1 MTGRKVF
8 EKRTSSSGDLKCS
21 ASELLSVYPVVR
33 LMVLVNCPDFDNHEI
48 SIVVRS
54 FLAGCQVLDLLTKTI
69 SNRVSPAELESAI
82 KTHCE
87 LRLLAHGPTKYQPKM
102 HYVRHIPQHVS
113 SHPRLLSCFVHERKH
128 RTLKKFTNDSHNHNR
143 TTAFERSLLQEVTL
157 LQATQLRG
165 DESQISFGLKSPK
178 EASNDLVRQIQM
190 FFQLDVARPLEVQ
203 CSLEAFLKPSE
214 LCAQNDAVIVKYQ
227 DGYEHVGQVWFHFQV
242 YEDVFTVWSCWP
254 PKPHS
259 KNVFAVTDSPDIL
272 KTSRIQR
279 CLVYRFQNDM
289 KEALLVP

>member
-1 MTGRKVF
+1 MSTTCCKLKLLQTILQYIKGMDICFSIRGCQGNQQAHEFVSSFTWPKKWQTSGMTGRKVF

-69 SNRVSPAELESAI
+69 SNRVTPAELESAI

-102 HYVRHIPQHVS
+102 HYVRHIPQYVS

-128 RTLKKFTNDSHNHNR
+128 RTLIKKIRQRFPQPQSH
-143 TTAFERSLLQEVTL
+143 
-157 LQATQLRG
+157 
-165 DESQISFGLKSPK
+165 DCI
-178 EASNDLVRQIQM
+178 
-190 FFQLDVARPLEVQ
+190 
-203 CSLEAFLKPSE
+203 
-214 LCAQNDAVIVKYQ
+214 
-227 DGYEHVGQVWFHFQV
+227 
-242 YEDVFTVWSCWP
+242 
-254 PKPHS
+254 
-259 KNVFAVTDSPDIL
+259 
-272 KTSRIQR
+272 
-279 CLVYRFQNDM
+279 
-289 KEALLVP
+289 